1 MSRDE
6 APTSELTKIY
16 EEGKKA
22 LQESDLKKAIKQFS
36 KSIAAYNSA
45 VDRQDDLAIVHCAR
59 STAYYQ
65 IDKQKESLADA
76 EEAIKL
82 KPQWSK
88 VTKVILKT
96 KPVILDRDIL
106 ERQQF
111 SKINLN
117 LKKHW

>member
-6 APTSELTKIY
+6 APNSELTRIY

-22 LQESDLKKAIKQFS
+22 LQERDPKKATKQFT

-45 VDRQDDLAIVHCAR
+45 IDRQDDLAIVYCAR

-76 EEAIKL
+76 EETIKL

-88 VTKVILKT
+88 VTTVVLQS
-96 KPVILDRDIL
+96 L
-106 ERQQF
+106 
-111 SKINLN
+111 
-117 LKKHW
+117 